1 MTDTY
6 EFLKAQKDAIL
17 AKKEA
22 DENEWLKAAAEDIAH
37 YKQERDLALA
47 ECERLRTRHWTILDD
62 MNKSELDAYDL
73 GCAESI
79 AAVDK
84 ILDGKDDGSGTN
96 NEPWYTQRKRLLSLT
111 AECERLR
118 ADAER
123 LDFVLANSAFIQITP
138 SEGRTDTF
146 QLLTQ
151 DEDENYIVLSGEG
164 VWFPTHRAAIDAAR
178 GKP

>member
-1 MTDTY
+1 MTD
-6 EFLKAQKDAIL
+6 DAT
-17 AKKEA
+17 KM
-22 DENEWLKAAAEDIAH
+22 
-37 YKQERDLALA
+37 KQERDLALA

-118 ADAER
+118 AALEEFVSIVGESAEFEAAMLEPDGNFAEFLNKQQAR
-123 LDFVLANSAFIQITP
+123 VDSAVANASA
-138 SEGRTDTF
+138 
-146 QLLTQ
+146 LL
-151 DEDENYIVLSGEG
+151 
-164 VWFPTHRAAIDAAR
+164 DAAR

>member
-1 MTDTY
+1 MTD
-6 EFLKAQKDAIL
+6 DAT
-17 AKKEA
+17 KM
-22 DENEWLKAAAEDIAH
+22 
-37 YKQERDLALA
+37 KQERDLALA

-118 ADAER
+118 AALEEFVSIVGTEAGFETAMTESDDAFTEFLNKQQAR
-123 LDFVLANSAFIQITP
+123 VDSAVANASA
-138 SEGRTDTF
+138 
-146 QLLTQ
+146 LL
-151 DEDENYIVLSGEG
+151 
-164 VWFPTHRAAIDAAR
+164 DAAR

>member
-1 MTDTY
+1 MTTNTTY
-6 EFLKAQKDAIL
+6 R
-17 AKKEA
+17 
-22 DENEWLKAAAEDIAH
+22 NM
-37 YKQERDLALA
+37 KQERDLALA

-111 AECERLR
+111 AECERLKALINKALDDIEAEAKAFESLENAQANFSSSRPEAR
-118 ADAER
+118 AYGIAMVKASKSSKALR
-123 LDFVLANSAFIQITP
+123 
-138 SEGRTDTF
+138 
-146 QLLTQ
+146 
-151 DEDENYIVLSGEG
+151 
-164 VWFPTHRAAIDAAR
+164 DAAR

>member
-1 MTDTY
+1 MTD
-6 EFLKAQKDAIL
+6 DAT
-17 AKKEA
+17 KM
-22 DENEWLKAAAEDIAH
+22 
-37 YKQERDLALA
+37 KQERDLALA

-118 ADAER
+118 AALEEFVSIVGESAEFEAAMLEPDGNFAEFLNNQQAR
-123 LDFVLANSAFIQITP
+123 VDSAVANASA
-138 SEGRTDTF
+138 
-146 QLLTQ
+146 LL
-151 DEDENYIVLSGEG
+151 
-164 VWFPTHRAAIDAAR
+164 DAAR

>member
-22 DENEWLKAAAEDIAH
+22 DENEWLKAAAEDITH

-118 ADAER
+118 AALGEFVSIVGTAAGFETAMAESDDVFTEFLNKQQAR
-123 LDFVLANSAFIQITP
+123 VDSAVANANA
-138 SEGRTDTF
+138 
-146 QLLTQ
+146 LL
-151 DEDENYIVLSGEG
+151 
-164 VWFPTHRAAIDAAR
+164 DAAR
-178 GKP
+178 AKP